1 MQRVPRLR
9 YNNYDE
15 KWGETIPKT
24 HEVRIIIMI
33 SFQFF
38 ANFRMWIAHTSQL
51 IFRAIYAYV
60 CACLPAFARVQ
71 YELIFVAVKSHAYAF
86 FALSL
91 IFATDVNILAPIME
105 CFIYSSCGRGKTT
118 RISCFAL
125 RRLQIIYY
133 STALARREKM
143 NEWMQKNNKQI
154 WLAEVITI
162 KCAQRTHFFHSLQA
176 QWKKNYVWTQS
187 VSNIVYWDALQ
198 ENGAIHLKAIWQS
211 NFLLLF
217 YCICAIMH
225 LGIKCAIKTPCV
237 CVLGCTL
244 IESHPFLSTF

>member
-1 MQRVPRLR
+1 MRR
-9 YNNYDE
+9 NNTENAWSSDYYHDFFS
-15 KWGETIPKT
+15 
-24 HEVRIIIMI
+24 VFR
-33 SFQFF
+33 QFSHVNCAHIA
-38 ANFRMWIAHTSQL
+38 ANFQSNIRPSVCVFTCIRT
-51 IFRAIYAYV
+51 RAIWVDFCTAT
-60 CACLPAFARVQ
+60 
-71 YELIFVAVKSHAYAF
+71 KSHAYAF

-125 RRLQIIYY
+125 HRLQIIYY

-143 NEWMQKNNKQI
+143 NEWMQLVKTDVAHSSTSDEQKNNKQI

-187 VSNIVYWDALQ
+187 VSNIVYWDAL
-198 ENGAIHLKAIWQS
+198 
-211 NFLLLF
+211 
-217 YCICAIMH
+217 
-225 LGIKCAIKTPCV
+225 
-237 CVLGCTL
+237 
-244 IESHPFLSTF
+244 